1 MPTRTKPG
9 GKIWIIVADA
19 GKDKLS
25 ISVRDEGAGLPPDF
39 DPKKPKE
46 LGMRIIT
53 AFVKQLNGTL
63 EIRNLNPGAEF
74 VITIP
79 R

>member
-1 MPTRTKPG
+1 MLGGGFPDRLTDFFEGRALRLFLRPTG
-9 GKIWIIVADA
+9 
-19 GKDKLS
+19 
-25 ISVRDEGAGLPPDF
+25 
-39 DPKKPKE
+39 

-53 AFVKQLNGTL
+53 AFVKQLAGTL
-63 EIRNLNPGAEF
+63 ETHARNPGTEF